1 MLDTPRISPESTQ
14 DSLTLKSGSLGKGK
28 AVSDALGFTRDT
40 RDSLEHLFN
49 VALAK
54 AVKAEMKQKCIQCE
68 LIDWPNLKND
78 TEISQVVNHV
88 NSKSPKLLLS
98 IHGNAAGTGD
108 WKNLDAKA
116 TGTVV
121 LYYKTSTKGKKIAT
135 DIANN
140 VKNCR
145 LRFGGPD
152 NRASHTAESS
162 VAVLKKTNCPAV
174 LVEAC
179 FYDNLEDLYWTVT
192 HMDKLAT
199 AIVGGIINNI

>member
-179 FYDNLEDLYWTVT
+179 FYDNLEDLYWSVT

-199 AIVGGIINNI
+199 AIVGGIINYI